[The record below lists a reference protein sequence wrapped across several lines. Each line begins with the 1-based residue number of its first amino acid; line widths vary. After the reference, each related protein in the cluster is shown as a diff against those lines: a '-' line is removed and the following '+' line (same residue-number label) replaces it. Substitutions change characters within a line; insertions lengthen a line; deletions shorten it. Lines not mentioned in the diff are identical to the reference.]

1 MLIIQIEFM
10 SIIITVAY
18 SAADHVVQG
27 LMRTST
33 SAFLEMPQGTHSSPS
48 MLLEDIFRKTHS
60 SVGLAVAGALHHGLQ
75 LDHCA
80 KTGRLRETYQ
90 VPVGPEH

>member
-1 MLIIQIEFM
+1 M

-18 SAADHVVQG
+18 SAAADHVVQG

-33 SAFLEMPQGTHSSPS
+33 SEFLKMRQGTHSSLYLPA
-48 MLLEDIFRKTHS
+48 EDIFQKIHS
-60 SVGLAVAGALHHGLQ
+60 SVGLAMAGVLHHGLQ

-80 KTGRLRETYQ
+80 RTALWRGTYQ
-90 VPVGPEH
+90 VPVGREH